1 MYKNLV
7 VLDKN
12 KHKDLK
18 VSNLTNLEFAK
29 DSSFIPITAV
39 EASAVGTSFP
49 IVFSSDETPIL
60 IGLISLGGG
69 NLAINDENKWIASY
83 VPSHFRKYPFA
94 IAGTKENPEQKI
106 ILIDE
111 GSELFST
118 TDGEALFDENGS
130 QTETLDHAIKFLSE
144 HEKQS
149 IVTANVAKVI
159 GESGILEDREI
170 SIGEGEEKK
179 ILIDGFKVVDR
190 EKLNKLSDEVLADW
204 VRKGIISL
212 IDAHLKSL
220 DNIQTLFNIAHQRQQ

>member
-18 VSNLTNLEFAK
+18 VTGLTNLAFAK
-29 DSSFIPITAV
+29 NSSFIPITAA
-39 EASAVGTSFP
+39 EASVVGTLFP
-49 IVFSSDETPIL
+49 IVFSSDENPSL
-60 IGLISLGGG
+60 IGLISLGGE
-69 NLAINDENKWIASY
+69 NLAINDENKWIANY

-94 IAGTKENPEQKI
+94 IAGRKENPEQKI

-111 GSELFST
+111 DSELFSIT
-118 TDGEALFDENGS
+118 EGEPLFNENGE
-130 QTETLDHAIKFLSE
+130 QTKTLNHAINFLSE

-149 IVTANVAKVI
+149 IVTANVAKLI

-170 SIGEGEEKK
+170 SIGEDNEKK
-179 ILIDGFKVVDR
+179 VLVDGFKVVDR

-204 VRKGIISL
+204 VRKGIIGL
-212 IDAHLKSL
+212 IDTHIKSL